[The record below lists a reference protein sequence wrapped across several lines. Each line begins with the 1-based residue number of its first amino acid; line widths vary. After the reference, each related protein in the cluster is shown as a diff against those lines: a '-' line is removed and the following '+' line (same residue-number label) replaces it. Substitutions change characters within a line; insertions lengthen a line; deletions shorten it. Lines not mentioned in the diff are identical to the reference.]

1 MEINL
6 LLIALL
12 LLTCYKLVRG
22 YKNGI
27 VKEVISLISLLLLC
41 AVAAL
46 VANGIQSYQK
56 GHFLNVVV
64 AVVLLVVLSIVHHLL
79 SLVFFSAKLVAE
91 LPVIHYVNQLLGAVF
106 GMCEGVLFLWLVY
119 VLNDMLDMG
128 SAGEL
133 IRSCTEQSA
142 ILTWL
147 HENNWLAY
155 GLQQLLAL
163 LPF

>member
-12 LLTCYKLVRG
+12 LLTCYKLVCG

-27 VKEVISLISLLLLC
+27 VKEIISLISLLLLC

-46 VANGIQSYQK
+46 IANGIQSYQK

-64 AVVLLVVLSIVHHLL
+64 AVVLLVVLSIAHHLL

-91 LPVIHYVNQLLGAVF
+91 LPVIRHVNQLLGAVF
-106 GMCEGVLFLWLVY
+106 GLCEGVLFLWLVY
-119 VLNDMLDMG
+119 VLNDMLEMG
-128 SAGEL
+128 SAGEM
-133 IRSCTEQSA
+133 IRSFTEQSV

-147 HENNWLAY
+147 YENNWLAY
-155 GLQQLLAL
+155 GLQQLLTL

>member
-12 LLTCYKLVRG
+12 LLSCFKLVRG

-41 AVAAL
+41 AVAGL

-56 GHFLNVVV
+56 GRFLNVIV
-64 AVVLLVVLSIVHHLL
+64 AVVLLVVLSIAHHLL
-79 SLVFFSAKLVAE
+79 SLVFFSAKLVSE
-91 LPVIHYVNQLLGAVF
+91 LPVIRYVNQLLGAVF
-106 GMCEGVLFLWLVY
+106 GVCEGVLFLWLVY
-119 VLNDMLDMG
+119 MLNDMLELG
-128 SAGEL
+128 TTGET
-133 IRSCTEQSA
+133 IRSFTEQSGL
-142 ILTWL
+142 LTWL
-147 HENNWLAY
+147 YENNWLAY